1 MREESGVT
9 PGLASLPSGGG
20 GISPLGE
27 RFQPDLVKGSGSYAV
42 PINLP
47 KGPNELRPSLSLTY
61 STGSGNGPFGQGWR
75 LTSMRVERRT
85 DRGIPSY
92 NDDNDTFVI
101 GDAEVL
107 IPVGG
112 NRYRPKTDSHHW
124 FIERIAN
131 HWRIRTGD
139 GRTLLFGQSEASRE
153 INGGMVFA
161 WHLDQELDAAGNSIT
176 YKYIRNSGRLL
187 LDEIQYSIFRVRVQY
202 ESRPDILRSGVA
214 GFERLT
220 SLRAASI

>member
-61 STGSGNGPFGQGWR
+61 STGSGNGPFGLGWR

-92 NDDNDTFVI
+92 MTTTT
-101 GDAEVL
+101 
-107 IPVGG
+107 P
-112 NRYRPKTDSHHW
+112 S
-124 FIERIAN
+124 
-131 HWRIRTGD
+131 
-139 GRTLLFGQSEASRE
+139 
-153 INGGMVFA
+153 
-161 WHLDQELDAAGNSIT
+161 
-176 YKYIRNSGRLL
+176 
-187 LDEIQYSIFRVRVQY
+187 
-202 ESRPDILRSGVA
+202 
-214 GFERLT
+214 
-220 SLRAASI
+220 